1 MRRSYGVRHQCR
13 FRESQASRP
22 RPMLLAIHPIQE
34 HLYTGVV
41 GPSIRVVVGLSYRTT
56 AYFAISDAGGSY
68 DAKMAIK
75 QQ

>member
-1 MRRSYGVRHQCR
+1 MVSDISVVFANLRLVGLGLCSLPV
-13 FRESQASRP
+13 
-22 RPMLLAIHPIQE
+22 HPIQE

>member
-1 MRRSYGVRHQCR
+1 
-13 FRESQASRP
+13 
-22 RPMLLAIHPIQE
+22 MLLAIHPIQE